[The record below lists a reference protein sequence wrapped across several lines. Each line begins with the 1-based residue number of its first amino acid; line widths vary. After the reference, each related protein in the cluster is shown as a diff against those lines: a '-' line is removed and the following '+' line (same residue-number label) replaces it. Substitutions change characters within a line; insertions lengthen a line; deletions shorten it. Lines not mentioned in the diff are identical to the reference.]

1 MEVRATAVQGMEDKT
16 TESLQVAMVGQIK
29 KVGQIK
35 IIGGQRGGM
44 LIITS
49 GPVRTKGVQ
58 G

>member
-16 TESLQVAMVGQIK
+16 MESLQVAMVGQIK

-35 IIGGQRGGM
+35 IIGGQQGGM
-44 LIITS
+44 LIITN
-49 GPVRTKGVQ
+49 GRVRTEGLQ